1 MNTEIPAAQKAFF
14 QPKLPLLMV
23 LMGLVGASSASAVD
37 AATPDDPLPGIAV
50 KYDPQ
55 SLATD
60 TGAKAV
66 YQRLV
71 KAAEAVCPDP
81 FTGSRLVSIA
91 TEQCRQRAIARAVRQ
106 INNPRLAALGG
117 PRMKTG

>member
-1 MNTEIPAAQKAFF
+1 MNTENPAAQKASA
-14 QPKLPLLMV
+14 QPKFTLLMV
-23 LMGLVGASSASAVD
+23 LSGLIGASCASAVD
-37 AATPDDPLPGIAV
+37 AATPDDPPPGIAV
-50 KYDPQ
+50 QYDPQ

-60 TGAKAV
+60 MGAKAV

-91 TEQCRQRAIARAVRQ
+91 TEQCRQRAMARAVRQ
-106 INNPRLAALGG
+106 INNPRLAALCGSRG
-117 PRMKTG
+117 KTG

>member
-1 MNTEIPAAQKAFF
+1 MNTEIPAAPEASA
-14 QPKLPLLMV
+14 QPKFTLLLV
-23 LMGLVGASSASAVD
+23 LCGLIGASCAGAAA

-55 SLATD
+55 SLTTD
-60 TGAKAV
+60 MGAKAV

-81 FTGSRLVSIA
+81 FTGSRLVSNA

-106 INNPRLAALGG
+106 INSPRLAALCGWRIKAG
-117 PRMKTG
+117 